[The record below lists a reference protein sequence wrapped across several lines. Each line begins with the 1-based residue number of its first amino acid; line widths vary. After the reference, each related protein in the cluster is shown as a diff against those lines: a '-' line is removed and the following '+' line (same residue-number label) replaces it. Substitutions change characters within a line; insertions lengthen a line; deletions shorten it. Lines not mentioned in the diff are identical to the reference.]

1 MKYIILMLLPL
12 IIFFGAYGE
21 TKLPTL
27 HTQRTQSSNS
37 FVKKALESHV
47 KPAIAGT
54 SMAAGTHLLYDAIK
68 TTFDMQSSPQRNTQ
82 KGITLNAILGAGF
95 LFAGAYFF
103 KYIWD
108 DKSEEQNQIKQ

>member
-1 MKYIILMLLPL
+1 MKYIILTFLPL
-12 IIFFGAYGE
+12 IIFVAHAE
-21 TKLPTL
+21 IKSPIL
-27 HTQRTQSSNS
+27 HIQRTQSSNS
-37 FVKKALESHV
+37 FVRKALESHV

-108 DKSEEQNQIKQ
+108 DKPEEQ